1 LATFGTRDLL
11 VLDAVQREE
20 PLPEDLKEHL
30 PRLLDEG
37 IVERIGRGRG
47 SRLILSRGLYDFMGK
62 GGDYTRRKGLDRE
75 TNKALLLQHIIGAG
89 SSGSAFTELQ
99 QVLPALSRRQVQ
111 GLLEDLR
118 NTGKVVLEGK
128 RRYALWR
135 IAGESQ
141 DQTRKREDG
150 A

>member
-1 LATFGTRDLL
+1 M
-11 VLDAVQREE
+11 
-20 PLPEDLKEHL
+20 
-30 PRLLDEG
+30 
-37 IVERIGRGRG
+37 ERN
-47 SRLILSRGLYDFMGK
+47 
-62 GGDYTRRKGLDRE
+62 RE

-89 SSGSAFTELQ
+89 PAGAAFTDLQ

-118 NTGKVVLEGK
+118 NEGKVALEGK
-128 RRYALWR
+128 SRYAHWR
-135 IAGESQ
+135 IAGEPQ